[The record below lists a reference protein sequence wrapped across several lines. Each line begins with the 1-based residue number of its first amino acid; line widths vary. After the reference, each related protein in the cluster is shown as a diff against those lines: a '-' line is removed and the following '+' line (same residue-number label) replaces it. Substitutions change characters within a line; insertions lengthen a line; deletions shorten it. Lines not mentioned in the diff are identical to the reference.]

1 MKKCLSL
8 LLVLSLLLPVFAAAE
23 EDLQVEDVTEE
34 VVLDENGNEV
44 IIDEETGETFVLTE
58 AEATAAEALEE
69 LEEDVDTSVDPNTLE
84 INPNLPDNVINL
96 LLVGVDTRSSDPTEI
111 EGLGDTEIIVSVN
124 RDTGSIKMTS
134 ILRDSAVT
142 VPGNKNKLKINNA
155 FKIGCNRKDAEGNR
169 LGTSGGAALA
179 MRTINHNFQMNLQ
192 YCVAINFNGL
202 ASIIDSL
209 GGVDIPVTK
218 AEANYINSYLR
229 KHPPAYD
236 NKAKGERI
244 PLDWAAEKEAGTQE
258 VVDGK
263 LTLHMDGVQA
273 VMYARI
279 RSLKGEN
286 DFNRTDRQRYLLD
299 LLLQMVVKDMD
310 VNKLADLIDACMPY
324 AYTNM
329 NLMALFELCTTVL
342 RSDLNAKMATG
353 SLIEQMRIPL
363 DKNFSYK
370 TINGSS
376 MLSYNMEKHAKAI
389 HEFIYGTYYPAE

>member
-1 MKKCLSL
+1 MKKILAL
-8 LLVLSLLLPVFAAAE
+8 LLALCLLMPVFSLAE
-23 EDLQVEDVTEE
+23 EDGDLSADEE
-34 VVLDENGNEV
+34 IVLDENGNE
-44 IIDEETGETFVLTE
+44 IIRDEETGETFVLTE
-58 AEATAAEALEE
+58 ADGSKTEEVEE
-69 LEEDVDTSVDPNTLE
+69 LEEDVDPSVDPDTLE
-84 INPNLPDNVINL
+84 MNPNLPDTVINI
-96 LLVGVDTRSSDPTEI
+96 LLVGVDTRSNDSTEI
-111 EGLGDTEIIVSVN
+111 VGLGDTEIIVSIN
-124 RDTGSIKMTS
+124 RETGSIKMTS
-134 ILRDSAVT
+134 ILRDSLVT
-142 VPGNKNKLKINNA
+142 IPGNKNKLKINNA
-155 FKIGCNRKDAEGNR
+155 FKIGCNRKDADGNP

-218 AEANYINSYLR
+218 AEANYINSYLK

-236 NKAKGERI
+236 NKAKGERVK
-244 PLDWAAEKEAGTQE
+244 LDWAAEKEAGTQE

-310 VNKLADLIDACMPY
+310 VDKLMDLMDACMPY

-329 NLMALFELCTTVL
+329 NIASLFDVCVTVL
-342 RSDLNAKMATG
+342 RSDLTSRLASGT
-353 SLIEQMRIPL
+353 LIEQMRIPM

-370 TINGSS
+370 TVNGSS
-376 MLSYNMEKHAKAI
+376 VLSYNLEKHAKAM
-389 HEFIYGTYYPAE
+389 HEFIYGTYYPAK

>member
-8 LLVLSLLLPVFAAAE
+8 LMILCLLLPAGVLAE
-23 EDLQVEDVTEE
+23 GDGDLLIEE
-34 VVLDENGNEV
+34 VVLDESGNE
-44 IIDEETGETFVLTE
+44 IIYDEETGETFILSE
-58 AEATAAEALEE
+58 SDSAAAEVLEE
-69 LEEDVDTSVDPNTLE
+69 LEEDVDPNVDPNTLE
-84 INPNLPDNVINL
+84 INSNLPDTVINL
-96 LLVGVDTRSSDPTEI
+96 LLVGVDTRSNDPSEI
-111 EGLGDTEIIVSVN
+111 VGLGDTEIIVSVN
-124 RDTGSIKMTS
+124 RETGDIKMTS

-142 VPGNKNKLKINNA
+142 IPGNRNLLKINNA
-155 FKIGCNRKDAEGNR
+155 FKIGCNRKDADGNP

-179 MRTINHNFQMNLQ
+179 MRTVNHNFQMNLQ

-209 GGVDIPVTK
+209 GGIDIPVTK

-236 NKAKGERI
+236 NKAKGERVA
-244 PLDWAAEKEAGTQE
+244 LDWAAEQKKGTQE
-258 VVDGK
+258 VTDGK

-299 LLLQMVVKDMD
+299 LLLQMVVRDMD
-310 VNKLADLIDACMPY
+310 VDKLLDLMEACMPY

-329 NLMALFELCTTVL
+329 NMMTLFELCTTVL
-342 RSDLNAKMATG
+342 RSDLKTKMEAGT
-353 SLIEQMRIPL
+353 LIEQMRIPM
-363 DKNFSYK
+363 DKSYSYK

-376 MLSYNMEKHAKAI
+376 MVSYSTEKHAKAL

>member
-8 LLVLSLLLPVFAAAE
+8 LMILCLLLPAGVLAE
-23 EDLQVEDVTEE
+23 GDGDLLIEE

-44 IIDEETGETFVLTE
+44 IYDEETGETFVLSE
-58 AEATAAEALEE
+58 SESNAAEVLEE
-69 LEEDVDTSVDPNTLE
+69 LEEDVDPNVDPNTLE
-84 INPNLPDNVINL
+84 INANLPDTVINL
-96 LLVGVDTRSSDPTEI
+96 LLVGVDTRSNDPSEI
-111 EGLGDTEIIVSVN
+111 VGLGDTEIIVSVN
-124 RDTGSIKMTS
+124 RETGDIKMTS

-142 VPGNKNKLKINNA
+142 IPGNRNLLKINNA
-155 FKIGCNRKDAEGNR
+155 FKIGCNRKGADGNP

-179 MRTINHNFQMNLQ
+179 MRTVNHNFQMNLQ

-209 GGVDIPVTK
+209 GGIDIPVTK

-236 NKAKGERI
+236 NKAKGERVA
-244 PLDWAAEKEAGTQE
+244 LDWAAEKKKGTQE
-258 VVDGK
+258 VKDGK

-299 LLLQMVVKDMD
+299 LLLQMVVRDMD
-310 VNKLADLIDACMPY
+310 VDKLLDLMEACMPY

-329 NLMALFELCTTVL
+329 NMMTLFDLCTTVL
-342 RSDLNAKMATG
+342 RSDLKTKMESGT
-353 SLIEQMRIPL
+353 LIEQMRIPM
-363 DKNFSYK
+363 DKSYSYK

-376 MLSYNMEKHAKAI
+376 MVSYSMEKHAKAL